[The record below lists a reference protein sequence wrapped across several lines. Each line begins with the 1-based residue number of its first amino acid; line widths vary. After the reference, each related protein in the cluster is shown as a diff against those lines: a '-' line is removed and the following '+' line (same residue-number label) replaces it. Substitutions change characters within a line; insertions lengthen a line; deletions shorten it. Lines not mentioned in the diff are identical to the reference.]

1 LRLNRWGIFSIAL
14 FAGAFGALAVCNR
27 LFHNREIACMVLYV
41 FLHLSTIGLGIVAA
55 TRGSKWW
62 LLISLLSALLAA
74 QAILALLVG
83 DVG

>member
-1 LRLNRWGIFSIAL
+1 MRVNRWGIFSIAL
-14 FAGAFGALAVCNR
+14 FAGAFGASAVCNR
-27 LFHNREIACMVLYV
+27 FLHDKEIACTVLYV
-41 FLHLSTIGLGIVAA
+41 FLHLSTFGLGIVAA
-55 TRGSKWW
+55 ARGSRWW

>member
-1 LRLNRWGIFSIAL
+1 LRLSRWGIFSIAL
-14 FAGAFGALAVCNR
+14 FAGAL
-27 LFHNREIACMVLYV
+27 VLYV
-41 FLHLSTIGLGIVAA
+41 FLHFSTIGLGIVAA
-55 TRGSKWW
+55 ARGNKWW